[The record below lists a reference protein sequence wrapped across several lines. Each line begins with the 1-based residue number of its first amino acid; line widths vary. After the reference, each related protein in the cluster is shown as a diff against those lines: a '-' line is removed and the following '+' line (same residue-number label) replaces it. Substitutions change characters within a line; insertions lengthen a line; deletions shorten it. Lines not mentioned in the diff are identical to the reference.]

1 MDRGA
6 FSNQRQ
12 AGSPSE
18 TTKENTMGCCKTL
31 CLWPLPD
38 PGSPLQ
44 QLKSQLKAE
53 VLPVRNT

>member
-31 CLWPLPD
+31 WPLPD